1 MGGWGVIAH
10 EETNR
15 QPDRDRQRQVETDRQ
30 AVSERL
36 VSSIVAVF
44 RHTRVLNMSVRLSKR
59 YT

>member
-1 MGGWGVIAH
+1 MRMKRQTDNQT
-10 EETNR
+10 ET
-15 QPDRDRQRQVETDRQ
+15 DRDRQRQVETDRQ